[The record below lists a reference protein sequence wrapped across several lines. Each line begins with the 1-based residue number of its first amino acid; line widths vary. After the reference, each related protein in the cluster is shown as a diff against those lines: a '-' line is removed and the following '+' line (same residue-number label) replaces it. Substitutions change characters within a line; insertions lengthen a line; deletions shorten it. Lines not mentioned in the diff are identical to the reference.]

1 MNKKYI
7 SFFSGA
13 LGLDLGLEKQGWEC
27 LSVNEFDKK
36 ICETIKINKPNLK
49 LYDCDIRNLSA
60 EKISKDLNIKK
71 GELFAIVGGPPCQ
84 AFSTAGKRLGLADDR
99 GNVFLHFLDI
109 VGGLSPNYV
118 IIENVRGLLSAPLE
132 HIPHNLRDDGFKL
145 KNKNKAGG
153 VIKLVMNKLESF
165 GYKVSF
171 NLYDTSLYGV
181 PQKRERVVIIANK
194 TNVVPYLL
202 PTHGLGKKKIKTV
215 KDAIKKI
222 KAKNYINFPTKRL
235 KFIKKLKSG
244 QNWRNLNIK
253 DQKAAMGK
261 SFYLGGGKTG
271 FLRRLD
277 WEKPAPTL
285 VTSPIMPATT
295 LAHPEENRPLS
306 VEEYA
311 AIQTFPPN
319 YKFSGSILY
328 QYKQIGNAIPCVF
341 GEVIA
346 QHIEDFEKGLIK
358 EHSELT
364 SRYKNC
370 SDKDFLK

>member
-1 MNKKYI
+1 M
-7 SFFSGA
+7 
-13 LGLDLGLEKQGWEC
+13 
-27 LSVNEFDKK
+27 
-36 ICETIKINKPNLK
+36 
-49 LYDCDIRNLSA
+49 
-60 EKISKDLNIKK
+60 
-71 GELFAIVGGPPCQ
+71 
-84 AFSTAGKRLGLADDR
+84 
-99 GNVFLHFLDI
+99 
-109 VGGLSPNYV
+109 
-118 IIENVRGLLSAPLE
+118 
-132 HIPHNLRDDGFKL
+132 
-145 KNKNKAGG
+145 
-153 VIKLVMNKLESF
+153 
-165 GYKVSF
+165 
-171 NLYDTSLYGV
+171 
-181 PQKRERVVIIANK
+181 
-194 TNVVPYLL
+194 
-202 PTHGLGKKKIKTV
+202 GKKKIKTV

>member
-1 MNKKYI
+1 MNKKYL

-13 LGLDLGLEKQGWEC
+13 LGLDLGLEKKGWEC

-36 ICETIKINKPNLK
+36 ICETIKANKPNIK
-49 LYDCDIRNLSA
+49 LYDCDIRSLTS

-84 AFSTAGKRLGLADDR
+84 SFSTAGKRLGLADDR

-109 VGGLSPNYV
+109 VGELSPNYV

-132 HIPHNLRDDGFKL
+132 HIPHNLRDDEFKL

-153 VIKLVMNKLESF
+153 VIKLVIKKLESF

-181 PQKRERVVIIANK
+181 PQKRERVVIIASK
-194 TNVVPYLL
+194 KDMVPYLK

-215 KDAIKKI
+215 KDAIKNI
-222 KAKNYINFPTKRL
+222 KAKNYINFPKKRL

-244 QNWRNLNIK
+244 QNWKDLSLK

-306 VEEYA
+306 VEEYS

-319 YKFSGSILY
+319 YKFSGSTLY

-346 QHIEDFEKGLIK
+346 QHIEDFEKGLTK
-358 EHSELT
+358 EHNEPT